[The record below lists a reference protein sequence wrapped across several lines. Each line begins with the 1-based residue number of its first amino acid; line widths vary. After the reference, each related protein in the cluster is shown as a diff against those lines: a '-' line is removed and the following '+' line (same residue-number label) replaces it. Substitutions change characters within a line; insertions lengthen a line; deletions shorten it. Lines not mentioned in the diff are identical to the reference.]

1 MDEIWAIIL
10 AAGESKRMGSPKMLL
25 PFAGITIIEKVVE
38 NVLSSNVDKTLLV
51 LGSDAAE
58 IRRIINSYPVM
69 HCYNEDYKNGMLSS
83 VKCGICNLPQGFRAA
98 MIMLGDQP
106 MIGSY
111 VIDAI
116 IKAYNQSG
124 KGLVVPVCGNKRG
137 HPLLTGNKYRKEIVD
152 LDGPEGLKELL
163 KRHPDDLFETEIND
177 PSILRDIDTF
187 EEYRNEL
194 NN

>member
-83 VKCGICNLPQGFRAA
+83 VKCGISNLPQGFRAA

-177 PSILRDIDTF
+177 SSILRDIDTF

>member
-83 VKCGICNLPQGFRAA
+83 VKCGISNLPQGFRAA